1 MYQLWSWTFQII
13 EDDVVAD
20 ELCTRREYARWLVRS
35 NIFIREVMNATSAD
49 PDFEYIQG
57 IKQSIHVYFGL
68 VVCYHLLICFY
79 WIYLKVSK
87 FLFWFFILALAE
99 AGITLSGED
108 TNINFYP
115 EREVYKEDIS
125 LLLHLLL
132 FLFFI
137 DVLLFQHLWF
147 LQFCYPAP
155 IWLTGKLNC
164 IVIQSWF

>member
-1 MYQLWSWTFQII
+1 
-13 EDDVVAD
+13 
-20 ELCTRREYARWLVRS
+20 
-35 NIFIREVMNATSAD
+35 MNATSAD
-49 PDFEYIQG
+49 PDFEYIQ
-57 IKQSIHVYFGL
+57 
-68 VVCYHLLICFY
+68 
-79 WIYLKVSK
+79 
-87 FLFWFFILALAE
+87 ALAE

-132 FLFFI
+132 FLFLFFI

-155 IWLTGKLNC
+155 I
-164 IVIQSWF
+164 